1 MVGKHYNCS
10 FSFFPLSLKGKLDRN
25 MGLSRERGH
34 ERGLKQLGF
43 FFFFCTQTRQTF
55 RAMWRGI
62 SLRLN
67 AMIFYLFKD
76 IFQ

>member
-34 ERGLKQLGF
+34 ERGHKQLGF
-43 FFFFCTQTRQTF
+43 FFLYTDE
-55 RAMWRGI
+55 ANI
-62 SLRLN
+62 SYNVER
-67 AMIFYLFKD
+67 Y
-76 IFQ
+76 

>member
-34 ERGLKQLGF
+34 ERGHKQLGF
-43 FFFFCTQTRQTF
+43 FFFVHR
-55 RAMWRGI
+55 RGKHFVQCREV
-62 SLRLN
+62 L
-67 AMIFYLFKD
+67 AYA
-76 IFQ
+76 